1 MDAES
6 VHSHCMFLLHEH
18 KEPRFGRLQL
28 FLCLFR
34 KYEKFKCVFF
44 LKNHLEFLCFYCHC
58 SEQMSVR
65 RRWRLQTVACPRTPP
80 PLHLVAKLICNI
92 LCKKIRNRRK
102 TLYTNKCRTP
112 PRIAMSYDL
121 YECMPDLAR
130 VVVNLWL
137 TTIIHTHILTFLH
150 MQAHTYIHTPMIQ
163 QHQIHIAIKR

>member
-65 RRWRLQTVACPRTPP
+65 RRWRLQTVACPRTSR

-92 LCKKIRNRRK
+92 LCKKKYEIDVKRSTQTNVERRRESQCL
-102 TLYTNKCRTP
+102 TICTNACQ
-112 PRIAMSYDL
+112 
-121 YECMPDLAR
+121 
-130 VVVNLWL
+130 
-137 TTIIHTHILTFLH
+137 ILLV
-150 MQAHTYIHTPMIQ
+150 
-163 QHQIHIAIKR
+163 